1 MDAALEDAEHAAM
14 RTQWC
19 GLPGATVA
27 QVGGLHV
34 FAAAGPPWLT
44 QVCGLG
50 LSGSVDDLDAAL
62 ARAPGALVQV
72 VEGRVPDV
80 ELERRG
86 YRRGPPLAR
95 LAAMSA
101 AEQPRLR
108 VEVVGREQ
116 AALVEELART
126 GFGLDLPGWL
136 TAPLGRPGWTQVVAY
151 DEGVPVATG
160 GLHVAGS
167 PGWVGAAA
175 TVPVWRGRGAQTALL
190 AARLRLAAEQGAARV
205 SVKVE
210 PGGTSARNLR
220 RAGFVEAH
228 RVTQWALR
236 R

>member
-1 MDAALEDAEHAAM
+1 MDAALEQAELAAM
-14 RTQWC
+14 RTQWS

-34 FAAAGPPWLT
+34 LAAPGPPWLT

-50 LSGSVDDLDAAL
+50 LSGSLDDLDAAL

-72 VEGRVPDV
+72 VDGRVPGA

-86 YRRGPPLAR
+86 YRPATALVR
-95 LAAMSA
+95 LAAPA
-101 AEQPRLR
+101 AAGDPGLR
-108 VEVVGREQ
+108 VEVVGRDQ
-116 AALVEELART
+116 GALVAELCRH
-126 GFGLDLPGWL
+126 GFGLDLPQWW

-151 DEGVPVATG
+151 DGAEPVATG
-160 GLHVAGS
+160 GLHVSGGL
-167 PGWVGAAA
+167 GWVGAAC
-175 TVPVWRGRGAQTALL
+175 TVPAARGRGAQAALL

-210 PGGTSARNLR
+210 PDGPSWRNVR
-220 RAGFVEAH
+220 RAGFAEAH
-228 RVTQWALR
+228 RLTQWALR